1 MYFVQTKLYR
11 FGIVVSFA
19 TGNFVDVF
27 LQNIIL
33 YFTSTACAGN

>member
-19 TGNFVDVF
+19 TGKFVDVF
-27 LQNIIL
+27 FAKYHIIFYL
-33 YFTSTACAGN
+33 NCAGN